1 MNGRVLGGGLAAL
14 LMAAIA
20 LPVTAAD
27 FPTLA
32 AASADG
38 SAVAAGAAGGATGFS
53 ATTRGTATRDATQAA
68 GLNSQDLWLADRVYI
83 DKSERELH
91 LLRQGQVMRSY
102 RISLGKNPVGDKQ
115 YEGDLRTPEGDYVL
129 DWRNPTSDFFM
140 SMHISYPNAQDIR
153 EANSRGLSPGGLIMI
168 HGLPN
173 DAEATR
179 TDYLYE
185 DWTDGCIAVSN
196 QAMIDIW
203 LSVPDNTPIT
213 IAP

>member
-1 MNGRVLGGGLAAL
+1 MSGRR
-14 LMAAIA
+14 IRCA
-20 LPVTAAD
+20 LPAVLLVFSAAAGASD
-27 FPTLA
+27 LATLA
-32 AASADG
+32 AVSADDT
-38 SAVAAGAAGGATGFS
+38 VIAAGGAASGLA
-53 ATTRGTATRDATQAA
+53 ATTRGTATRDTVRGA
-68 GLNSQDLWLADRVYI
+68 GLDQDALWYADHVHV
-83 DKSERELH
+83 DKSERMLH
-91 LLRQGQVMRSY
+91 LMSGGEVMRSY

-115 YEGDLRTPEGDYVL
+115 REGDLRTPEGRYVL

-140 SMHISYPNAQDIR
+140 SMHISYPDARDLA
-153 EANSRGLSPGGLIMI
+153 EARRRGVDPGGMIMI

-213 IAP
+213 IDP